1 MIHPVVIGF
10 LVAALVGVVGYQLVP
25 IPASYWRKEVSK
37 SLMTREEAEMQLPLW
52 RALIL
57 PFNFLAK
64 YAPATQ
70 LRKTRTDLYWAQRAG
85 EWRGWD
91 EVSFWGLRLAC
102 AVVGLFLSIS
112 RGPTYMAAAV
122 GLGFMLPQMLLN
134 SKARKARKTF
144 LRELPEVVQLLAL
157 AVGTGK
163 SIREALRVV
172 GQGRGLVSRWIQE
185 VLVQSAGRELFTARG
200 SRQPGFLRQRAIETG
215 MPALVALAVQLDLIH
230 ARGTGAKE
238 LLGDLAVTVA
248 SEYEAEMMEKAER
261 VGSELI
267 LPIILFFFIPYL
279 VAIVAPMAVQLMN
292 LLES

>member
-64 YAPATQ
+64 YDPATQ

-102 AVVGLFLSIS
+102 DVAGLFMGMS
-112 RGPTYMAAAV
+112 RGTTYIAAAV
-122 GLGFMLPQMLLN
+122 G
-134 SKARKARKTF
+134 
-144 LRELPEVVQLLAL
+144 
-157 AVGTGK
+157 
-163 SIREALRVV
+163 
-172 GQGRGLVSRWIQE
+172 
-185 VLVQSAGRELFTARG
+185 
-200 SRQPGFLRQRAIETG
+200 
-215 MPALVALAVQLDLIH
+215 
-230 ARGTGAKE
+230 
-238 LLGDLAVTVA
+238 
-248 SEYEAEMMEKAER
+248 
-261 VGSELI
+261 
-267 LPIILFFFIPYL
+267 
-279 VAIVAPMAVQLMN
+279 
-292 LLES
+292 